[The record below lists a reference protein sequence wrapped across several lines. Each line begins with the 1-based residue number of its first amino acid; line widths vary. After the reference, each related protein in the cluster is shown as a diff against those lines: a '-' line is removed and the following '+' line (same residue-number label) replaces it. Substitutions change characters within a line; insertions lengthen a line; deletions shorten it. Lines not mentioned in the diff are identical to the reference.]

1 MHRIQTIY
9 SIRLHFSSYGSA
21 IAVENQLH
29 ILQKQINERNV
40 DVKKLQNECQ
50 VKDDLIKS
58 YEKKVRKLSKKDLM
72 WKELHRNNELQ
83 VSSLLQD
90 KQLLQKEL
98 IMISKQGREKDDI
111 LKEQSNIIEN
121 YRKERVILDR
131 EIQAQINALEQDK
144 KALQGQQDRLVGLL
158 SISKDIGSNVSTNN
172 LEKNNQSSLTHISE
186 TMSAQN
192 KSPNKMSDITD
203 LQTLTS
209 CVTPS
214 IARTSMIADDEFD
227 CSPQSKKSS
236 SETKFK
242 CSVILS
248 GEDRSVDDEELGEG
262 EASFDL
268 SHNFCIKF
276 NSINHHL

>member
-1 MHRIQTIY
+1 M
-9 SIRLHFSSYGSA
+9 
-21 IAVENQLH
+21 
-29 ILQKQINERNV
+29 
-40 DVKKLQNECQ
+40 
-50 VKDDLIKS
+50 KDDLIKS

-72 WKELHRNNELQ
+72 WKEILRNNELQ

-121 YRKERVILDR
+121 YRKEKVILDR
-131 EIQAQINALEQDK
+131 EIQAQINALEQYK
-144 KALQGQQDRLVGLL
+144 QALQGQQDRLVGLL

-172 LEKNNQSSLTHISE
+172 LKKNNQSSLTHTSE
-186 TMSAQN
+186 TMTPTSSAQN
-192 KSPNKMSDITD
+192 KSPNKMSDMTD

-214 IARTSMIADDEFD
+214 IARASMIADDGFD
-227 CSPQSKKSS
+227 CSLQSKKSS
-236 SETKFK
+236 SETKCK

-248 GEDRSVDDEELGEG
+248 DEDRSVDDEELGTRDKG
-262 EASFDL
+262 SR
-268 SHNFCIKF
+268 
-276 NSINHHL
+276 